1 MVSEK
6 LIMIHYL
13 KTSTRTCYRIAQIL
27 AVVVLTSCASDPYA
41 KQARNAGFKHFQPSV
56 VQIARMRVSGGT
68 LEPFQNY
75 HVTDRDVL
83 DYTDNIKSL
92 LSSKLTK
99 HSTVRQ
105 GSSGLQVLLSSLIS
119 LVPAFGWSASAAGIM
134 GGGSSFI
141 HGIGGN
147 IDSKGRAQAYETA
160 LASVQK
166 AESTYYFYQTGM
178 KFKTDNT
185 GKKTVDYSDQTPN
198 PNVPSGTDLTAD
210 GQTLY
215 YRVTKSLQVL
225 ENALANKI
233 PDLQDLK
240 DAEGDTST
248 TSTTAPAK

>member
-1 MVSEK
+1 MTYYTK
-6 LIMIHYL
+6 PL
-13 KTSTRTCYRIAQIL
+13 TRTFCRIAQIL
-27 AVVVLTSCASDPYA
+27 AIVALTSCAHDPYA

-56 VQIARMRVSGGT
+56 VQIARMRASGGT
-68 LEPFQNY
+68 LDPFQNY

-99 HSTVRQ
+99 HATVRQ

-119 LVPAFGWSASAAGIM
+119 LTNAFGWSASAASIM
-134 GGGSSFI
+134 GGSSSFI

-147 IDSKGRAQAYETA
+147 IDSKGRAQAYEAA

-178 KFKTDNT
+178 KFKTDKD
-185 GKKTVDYSDQTPN
+185 GKKTVDYSEQTPN
-198 PNVPSGTDLTAD
+198 PNIPSGTELTAD
-210 GQTLY
+210 GQSLY

-240 DAEGDTST
+240 DAQGDTSPT
-248 TSTTAPAK
+248 TASVAPAK